1 MEKQIQLDIVTP
13 EANLYSDMVDMVIV
27 KTTEGDIG
35 ILYDHETTVAPLSI
49 GAIKIKNGDDYQVAA
64 CAGGFIS
71 IEPTT
76 VTIVTDAAEWA
87 DDIDVARAKLAKD
100 RAGERLDTR
109 AEDTNLDRA
118 RISMRRAMNRIHIS
132 DNYVTK
138 SRK

>member
-13 EANLYSDMVDMVIV
+13 EANLYSGLIDMVIV
-27 KTTEGDIG
+27 KTTEGDMG
-35 ILYDHETTVAPLSI
+35 VLYDHETTVAPLSI
-49 GAIKIKNGDDYQVAA
+49 GAIKIKNGNDYQVAA

-71 IEPTT
+71 IEPAA

-87 DDIDVARAKLAKD
+87 DNIDVARAKLAKE
-100 RAGERLDTR
+100 RADERLNKRD
-109 AEDTNLDRA
+109 EDTNLDRA
-118 RISMRRAMNRIHIS
+118 RISMRRAINRIHIS